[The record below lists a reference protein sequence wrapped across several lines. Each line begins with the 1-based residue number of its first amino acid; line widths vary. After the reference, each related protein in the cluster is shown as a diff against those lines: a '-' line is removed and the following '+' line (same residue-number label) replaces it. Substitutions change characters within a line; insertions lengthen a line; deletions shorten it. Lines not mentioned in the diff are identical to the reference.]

1 MEPLQMAY
9 QVAYERIVGDLE
21 KKNQSPI
28 FAIFMHVLVEL

>member
-21 KKNQSPI
+21 I